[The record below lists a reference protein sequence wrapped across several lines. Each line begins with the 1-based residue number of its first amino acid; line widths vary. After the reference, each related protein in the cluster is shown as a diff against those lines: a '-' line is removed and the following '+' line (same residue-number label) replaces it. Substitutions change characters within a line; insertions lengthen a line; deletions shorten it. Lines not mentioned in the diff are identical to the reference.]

1 MLIKV
6 ENLSKDFKVV
16 VKKEGEK
23 SFFKRNY
30 KVVNAVNNVSF
41 EIEKGEVVAFIG
53 PNGAGKSTTIKM
65 LTGIIQPTGG
75 EISVS
80 GFNPCSERKKLAY
93 EIGCMFGQKSQLYLH
108 LSVIDSLRLLGSIYD
123 MDKEKIESRI
133 LYVSELFKIE
143 HLLSLTVRKL
153 SLGQRMICE
162 IAACILHE
170 PKIIFLDEP
179 TIGLDIIAK
188 LRIREII
195 SMLSREHKTT
205 IFLTSHDVGDVEA
218 LCSRI
223 IVINEGTVIIDNS
236 VEDIKSKYL
245 YKKVITI
252 YYENDMT
259 NFKFDYNVLSIEEN
273 KIKVSVDTNKEK
285 IGDILSYFTSVGNVA
300 DIQIDATP
308 LEEVIK
314 KIYEK
319 RC

>member
-16 VKKEGEK
+16 VKDEVKRG
-23 SFFKRNY
+23 FFKKKY

-41 EIEKGEVVAFIG
+41 EIQKGEVVAFIG

-75 EISVS
+75 EILVS

-108 LSVIDSLRLLGSIYD
+108 LTVIDSLRLLGSIYD

-133 LYVSELFKIE
+133 EYVSELFKIK

-236 VEDIKSKYL
+236 IEDIKSKYL
-245 YKKVITI
+245 YQKIITI

-300 DIQIDATP
+300 DIQIDAIP

>member
-16 VKKEGEK
+16 VKDEVKR
-23 SFFKRNY
+23 SFFKKKY

-41 EIEKGEVVAFIG
+41 EIQKGEVVAFIG

-108 LSVIDSLRLLGSIYD
+108 LTVIDSLRLLGSIYD
-123 MDKEKIESRI
+123 IDKEKIESRI
-133 LYVSELFKIE
+133 EYVSELFKIK

-236 VEDIKSKYL
+236 IEDIKSKYL
-245 YKKVITI
+245 YQKIITI

-273 KIKVSVDTNKEK
+273 KIKVSVYTNKEK

-300 DIQIDATP
+300 DIQIDAIP

>member
-1 MLIKV
+1 MLIRV

-16 VKKEGEK
+16 VKKTKEK
-23 SFFKRNY
+23 SFFKKKY
-30 KVVNAVNNVSF
+30 KIVNAVNNVSF
-41 EIEKGEVVAFIG
+41 EIKKGEVVAFIG

-65 LTGIIQPTGG
+65 LTGIIQPTSGK
-75 EISVS
+75 ISVS

-236 VEDIKSKYL
+236 IEDIKSKYL
-245 YKKVITI
+245 YQKVITI

-259 NFKFDYNVLSIEEN
+259 DFKFDYNILSIEEN
-273 KIKVSVDTNKEK
+273 KIKVYVDTNKEN

-300 DIQIDATP
+300 DIQIDAIP